1 MRFED
6 KAGIVT
12 GGSSGIGKAIAQ
24 RLASEGASLCLVA
37 APQDDAQLDA
47 VVAELEET
55 GARVTGIAAD
65 VGDPATADRA
75 VRTTLEHFGR
85 IDILAN
91 NAGIAYF
98 EELLATPV
106 EHLDHTLH
114 VNVRGMFLM
123 GLAAAR
129 AMAGNASGGAI
140 ACTASTAS
148 FAGEELQVTYNISK
162 GAVAELTRSMAVDL
176 APLRRSGER
185 GRARMGGDS
194 SDRADRRGRDPVVEA
209 PLPHPARP
217 AGGAERDRGGRRLS
231 ALRRRDLHD
240 RLDRRCRRRADGRLP
255 VLGLGGDADTP
266 RSTKAANA
274 VSSRVE
280 GKVALVT
287 GAGTGIGRA
296 TCVRLAEEG
305 AEVVVTSRNPAH
317 VAETCAEVEAACGR
331 SPLGIGLDLTDR
343 DAVDAVVGDV
353 AGRFGRIDVISN
365 NAGIELV
372 HGPTVEETTDEE
384 WELIFSVNV
393 TGTFWVCR
401 AATAAHARGRLDREH
416 GLDQLPRCLAERLL
430 LHDVEGSAVAV
441 HAGACPRRCAAR
453 DPGELRLSRRDR
465 HSTHR
470 PLPRRLDD
478 PDALRSE
485 YAAAAPLNRM
495 GTAREVAN
503 CILFLA
509 SDESSFVT
517 GSALV
522 VDGGT
527 TAIA

>member
-176 APLRRSGER
+176 APYGVRVNAVAPGWVATPPTEQIVADATQWSKHRSRIPLDRPAEPSEIAAVVAFLLSDDATYMTGSIVV
-185 GRARMGGDS
+185 ADGGLTAGFRY
-194 SDRADRRGRDPVVEA
+194 SDWEATPIPRDP
-209 PLPHPARP
+209 RK
-217 AGGAERDRGGRRLS
+217 RR
-231 ALRRRDLHD
+231 
-240 RLDRRCRRRADGRLP
+240 
-255 VLGLGGDADTP
+255 TP
-266 RSTKAANA
+266 
-274 VSSRVE
+274 
-280 GKVALVT
+280 
-287 GAGTGIGRA
+287 
-296 TCVRLAEEG
+296 
-305 AEVVVTSRNPAH
+305 
-317 VAETCAEVEAACGR
+317 
-331 SPLGIGLDLTDR
+331 
-343 DAVDAVVGDV
+343 
-353 AGRFGRIDVISN
+353 
-365 NAGIELV
+365 
-372 HGPTVEETTDEE
+372 
-384 WELIFSVNV
+384 
-393 TGTFWVCR
+393 
-401 AATAAHARGRLDREH
+401 
-416 GLDQLPRCLAERLL
+416 
-430 LHDVEGSAVAV
+430 
-441 HAGACPRRCAAR
+441 
-453 DPGELRLSRRDR
+453 
-465 HSTHR
+465 
-470 PLPRRLDD
+470 
-478 PDALRSE
+478 
-485 YAAAAPLNRM
+485 
-495 GTAREVAN
+495 
-503 CILFLA
+503 
-509 SDESSFVT
+509 
-517 GSALV
+517 
-522 VDGGT
+522 
-527 TAIA
+527 